1 MIVKVRFFASLREAA
16 GAQQEQVT
24 LPAGATVEA
33 LLSALADR
41 HPGLDAH
48 LRARGVR
55 FAVNRCYVP
64 PDAQLSDGDE
74 VALVPPVGG
83 G

>member
-1 MIVKVRFFASLREAA
+1 MIVRVRFFASLREAS
-16 GAQQEQVT
+16 GLEQESVM
-24 LPAGATVEA
+24 LPAGSTVQA
-33 LLSALADR
+33 LLQALAVG
-41 HPGLDAH
+41 HPGLDAP

-55 FAVNRCYVP
+55 FAVNRCYAL
-64 PDAQLSDGDE
+64 PDTVLKESDE

>member
-1 MIVKVRFFASLREAA
+1 MVRVRFFASLREEV
-16 GAQQEQVT
+16 GLEQEDVK
-24 LPAGATVEA
+24 LPAGATVKTF
-33 LLSALADR
+33 LQTLAR
-41 HPGLDAH
+41 AHPGLGA
-48 LRARGVR
+48 LLEGRGVR

-64 PDAQLSDGDE
+64 PDAGLQEGDE